1 MGRVP
6 MARQRA
12 GIRLGRLRDGAYSFG
27 KLSKAG
33 ATVGVEAPGA
43 ASLPDPVPMAEPPGR
58 AVGVPD
64 HAALNPQTAPAGK
77 QTAAVRGSTVGS
89 YDHLVPALIPGY
101 ASLAR
106 LAVALLAESPL
117 ASAQG
122 AAVLVA
128 GCGTGAELLEAHA
141 QRPDWRLTGLDP
153 SEAML
158 TLARERLGPD
168 VAIDWCCQK
177 VEEVAADQRCFEG
190 ALAVLVLQS
199 LPDDGAKLGFLV
211 ALARLLRPGGQL
223 VLVDLMQA
231 ERSPLQ
237 DQVGRAWQGFQRAS
251 GLEEISGAAGA
262 ALGDA
267 WHPIGTTRLTSLLN
281 AAGFGDP
288 ALIFQAL
295 NFAGYLSQRRS

>member
-1 MGRVP
+1 MSVE
-6 MARQRA
+6 A
-12 GIRLGRLRDGAYSFG
+12 GVGAD
-27 KLSKAG
+27 
-33 ATVGVEAPGA
+33 VEAPGA
-43 ASLPDPVPMAEPPGR
+43 GPRPDPVAMAVPR
-58 AVGVPD
+58 ADAVGVPNG
-64 HAALNPQTAPAGK
+64 AASNPQTPPTHEPTAP
-77 QTAAVRGSTVGS
+77 VRGASVGA
-89 YDHLVPALIPGY
+89 YDHLVPAMIPGY

-117 ASAQG
+117 AAAQG
-122 AAVLVA
+122 ASVLVA

-141 QRPDWRLTGLDP
+141 QRPDWLLTGLDP

-168 VAIDWCCQK
+168 VAIDWCCRK
-177 VEEVAADQRCFEG
+177 VEEVAADQPCFDG

-199 LPDDGAKLGFLV
+199 LPDDGAKLGFLA
-211 ALARLLRPGGQL
+211 ALAGLLRPGGQL

-237 DQVGRAWQGFQRAS
+237 EQVSRAWHGFQRAS
-251 GLEEISGAAGA
+251 GLEDVSGAAGA

>member
-1 MGRVP
+1 
-6 MARQRA
+6 
-12 GIRLGRLRDGAYSFG
+12 
-27 KLSKAG
+27 
-33 ATVGVEAPGA
+33 
-43 ASLPDPVPMAEPPGR
+43 MAESPALLPGVASPLDAHSPTSLTSDR
-58 AVGVPD
+58 SASM
-64 HAALNPQTAPAGK
+64 AA
-77 QTAAVRGSTVGS
+77 
-89 YDHLVPALIPGY
+89 YDRLVPALIPGY

-117 ASAQG
+117 AAAQG
-122 AAVLVA
+122 ASILVA
-128 GCGTGAELLEAHA
+128 GCGTGAELQEAHA

-158 TLARERLGPD
+158 TLARERLGPA
-168 VAIDWCCQK
+168 VSIDWCCCR
-177 VEEVAADQRCFEG
+177 VEEVPESLGRFDG

-199 LPDDGAKLGFLV
+199 LPDNGAKLAFLA

-231 ERSPLQ
+231 ERSPLR
-237 DQVGRAWQGFQRAS
+237 DQVDRAWQGFQRAS
-251 GLEEISGAAGA
+251 GLAGVSAAGAAGA

-267 WHPIGTTRLTSLLN
+267 WHPIGTPRLSSLLN

-295 NFAGYLSQRRS
+295 NFAGYLTQRRA